1 MPNEPG
7 KVTVRMYNVG
17 FGDCFLVT
25 FHYAPPLNDQ
35 HILIDF
41 GSVSGSVNMKQIAVQ
56 IRDACGGKLY
66 AVVATHRHRDHI
78 GGFSDADG
86 AGSPGAIIASCKPEG
101 DRKSTRLNSS
111 HLGISYAV
119 FCLK

>member
-25 FHYAPPLNDQ
+25 FHYAPPLKDQ

-41 GSVSGSVNMKQIAVQ
+41 GSVSASVNMKQIALGTVSYTHLLPCAQ
-56 IRDACGGKLY
+56 G
-66 AVVATHRHRDHI
+66 VAQQ
-78 GGFSDADG
+78 F
-86 AGSPGAIIASCKPEG
+86 
-101 DRKSTRLNSS
+101 LNF
-111 HLGISYAV
+111 LPLPQGQ
-119 FCLK
+119 